1 MESQKYIGTCH
12 CGNVEFIFSSTLE
25 SPYRCNCSFCARRGI
40 VVQKVNSSKFEI
52 IKGRDSLDKYGNRK
66 FAKHYFCKNC
76 GIHTFSKITRENESS
91 VAINLACAS
100 NIKSDDLN
108 VTIFDGANKL

>member
-1 MESQKYIGTCH
+1 MENMKYIGTCH
-12 CGNVEFIFSSTLE
+12 CGNIEFNFSSTLE

-40 VVQKVNSSKFEI
+40 VVQKVDSSKFEI
-52 IKGRDSLDKYGNRK
+52 IEGGELLGKYGNRN

-100 NIKSDDLN
+100 NIKIDDLN